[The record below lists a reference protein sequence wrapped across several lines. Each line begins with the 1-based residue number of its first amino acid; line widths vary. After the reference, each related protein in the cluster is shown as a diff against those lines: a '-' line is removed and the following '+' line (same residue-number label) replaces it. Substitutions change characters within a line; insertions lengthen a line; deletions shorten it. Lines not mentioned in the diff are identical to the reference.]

1 MRDGPRGELEAGELD
16 HWLEAGLAIATGV
29 STFAPAYGEDF
40 INIAD
45 DVRGLIGGALSRY
58 GQAVHDLHQSTDV
71 AFSDG
76 LITDALAKS
85 GRLLKE
91 KGWWFGASGGIFKI
105 GDAVPPSM
113 AVIGGESRGYVVLDG
128 GGECVVWRGR
138 HAALGADDEGDH
150 KCVSRHVALRLF
162 PIERDS
168 SDIRGIDYNVC
179 IYRCI
184 GFKPVAWPL
193 SGPLTILWVL
203 RFVFSYCG
211 SFDAFRSRWLQ
222 KVLVEPKSAVESE
235 HAALCKML
243 EFFINYDKFDP
254 IRSAGIELT
263 CRRLQIMHG
272 RWKHKLPSASSFAG
286 TNVQDDSNLMVGAQG
301 TSGSLAGGPSPTQWL
316 GDEAYKEAAVGE
328 ERRKAR
334 EERIAAAK
342 ERAPK

>member
-1 MRDGPRGELEAGELD
+1 MPGPSVDDVAAMLPVPNASGFQKGARLVVAYPLSDDPLLFRERVVLCRTTCGSYLLLTPDRSITCESAGKIQIRQVRRDGRVLGVESRDVYWMRDGPRGELEAGELD
-16 HWLEAGLAIATGV
+16 HWLEAGLTIATAV

-179 IYRCI
+179 VYRCI
-184 GFKPVAWPL
+184 GFKPVA
-193 SGPLTILWVL
+193 
-203 RFVFSYCG
+203 
-211 SFDAFRSRWLQ
+211 
-222 KVLVEPKSAVESE
+222 
-235 HAALCKML
+235 
-243 EFFINYDKFDP
+243 
-254 IRSAGIELT
+254 
-263 CRRLQIMHG
+263 
-272 RWKHKLPSASSFAG
+272 
-286 TNVQDDSNLMVGAQG
+286 
-301 TSGSLAGGPSPTQWL
+301 
-316 GDEAYKEAAVGE
+316 
-328 ERRKAR
+328 
-334 EERIAAAK
+334 
-342 ERAPK
+342 